1 MNIVVAACKNNGI
14 GINNKLP
21 WMLRNDLKYFKFFLF
36 HPSCLIVLTEATPF
50 PEPINK
56 ISS

>member
-21 WMLRNDLKYFKFFLF
+21 WLLRNDLKFSEKLN
-36 HPSCLIVLTEATPF
+36 HRIVE
-50 PEPINK
+50 
-56 ISS
+56 